1 MGEFF
6 GSNRPELFG
15 FIDSL
20 EAVDIA
26 SPGLEFLEGSYF
38 WEAFPRYADGYP
50 TEAALAY
57 REQVGVNEAGA
68 SVSDPKDISTYS
80 HMFGCWETLFV
91 IKNAVEQSGYQTA
104 SANDKAALIE
114 TLEGV
119 ESFDEGIE
127 HPQGAKKFVGQIHQ
141 CFGQQ
146 FISRVEN
153 GRLKVVHRTTIE
165 DGLYEPEADYT
176 TQPL

>member
-1 MGEFF
+1 M
-6 GSNRPELFG
+6 
-15 FIDSL
+15 
-20 EAVDIA
+20 
-26 SPGLEFLEGSYF
+26 
-38 WEAFPRYADGYP
+38 
-50 TEAALAY
+50 
-57 REQVGVNEAGA
+57 
-68 SVSDPKDISTYS
+68 SDPKDVSTYS

-91 IKNAVEQSGYQTA
+91 IKRAVEQSGYQSA
-104 SANDKAALIE
+104 SAEDKAALIE
-114 TLEGV
+114 TLESFQ
-119 ESFDEGIE
+119 SFDEGIE
-127 HPQGAKKFVGQIHQ
+127 HPQGPKMFVGQIHQ